1 MKELANYLNRA
12 GETHLRLA
20 REQAKLRKNRK
31 QQIRGVGGE
40 TYNRK
45 WAKVYEGMAAA
56 INGETEV

>member
-31 QQIRGVGGE
+31 RQIRGVGGE

-45 WAKVYEGMAAA
+45 WAKIYESMAVA
-56 INGETEV
+56 IEGEVKA